1 MKVYQ
6 SYILH
11 ARQMNTRYPIL
22 EKMILERVSNYQ
34 PLRLEAVLALS
45 YGPIFVRKLGNITKL
60 N

>member
-6 SYILH
+6 SYIQN
-11 ARQMNTRYPIL
+11 ARQMNVLYCIL
-22 EKMILERVSNYQ
+22 EKMILEKVSNYQ
-34 PLRLEAVLALS
+34 RLRLEAVLALS